1 VIAEAVDTVITLGWA
16 LLVWIVLLA
25 ATVTLALWTVVVTV
39 AWACRALWRGVTA
52 VRSAVQRSAAPE
64 SPHGAPEAP
73 QARPRPSWAHTEQ
86 DAA

>member
-1 VIAEAVDTVITLGWA
+1 MIAEAVDTALTLGWA

-25 ATVTLALWTVVVTV
+25 ATATLALWTILVTV

-52 VRSAVQRSAAPE
+52 ARALVQRPAVPELLRDAP
-64 SPHGAPEAP
+64 AAP
-73 QARPRPSWAHTEQ
+73 QAPPRPSWAHTEQ